1 MEHFKKVLKA
11 LKFNN
16 TEIENLLDETKVDE
30 QTEIINGWDSR
41 YSQVVGEK
49 LKPIIETE
57 LKESNAQEIFNKQKE
72 AIRKARKS
80 INDTLGLG
88 LSSKQLDEAEDEFK
102 AILKEHSAKETDTK
116 LKDIQSQYEEE
127 KRLRE
132 DAEKKLVSE
141 IEKVKTEFFQKD
153 IDREIQLR
161 KANKLASK
169 DSTKFDKSDME
180 LIEYAIEGAKINQGI
195 SFVTENG
202 KVYVTKEGQKQRNQ
216 SNELI
221 QYEDWLEPILSKFEI
236 KQRKTPDAK
245 LDEKGNPIEI
255 KEDSEAVKRLKA
267 TYEAKGITVG
277 ATA

>member
-1 MEHFKKVLKA
+1 MEHFEKLLKEMAFSKSEITDLLDVEKSEQHQEILKA
-11 LKFNN
+11 WSARYNDHILDKPEVKDKFKK
-16 TEIENLLDETKVDE
+16 E
-30 QTEIINGWDSR
+30 
-41 YSQVVGEK
+41 Y
-49 LKPIIETE
+49 E
-57 LKESNAQEIFNKQKE
+57 LSAGKE
-72 AIRKARKS
+72 ATRKSRKS
-80 INDTLGLG
+80 ISNDLSLGLTN
-88 LSSKQLDEAEDEFK
+88 KQIEELTNEEFS
-102 AILKEHSAKETDTK
+102 AIVKEHANKEGDIK
-116 LKDIQSQYEEE
+116 FKDLEAQYKEE

-132 DAEKKLVSE
+132 EAETKLESE

-216 SNELI
+216 SNEFI

>member
-1 MEHFKKVLKA
+1 MEHFEKLLKEMAFSKSEITDLLDVEKSEQHQEILKA
-11 LKFNN
+11 WSARYNDHILDKPEVKDKFKK
-16 TEIENLLDETKVDE
+16 E
-30 QTEIINGWDSR
+30 
-41 YSQVVGEK
+41 Y
-49 LKPIIETE
+49 E
-57 LKESNAQEIFNKQKE
+57 LSAGKE
-72 AIRKARKS
+72 ATRKSRKS
-80 INDTLGLG
+80 ISNDLSLGLTN
-88 LSSKQLDEAEDEFK
+88 KQIEELTNEEFS
-102 AILKEHSAKETDTK
+102 AIVKEHANKEGDTK
-116 LKDIQSQYEEE
+116 FKDLEAQYKEE

-132 DAEKKLVSE
+132 EAETKLESE

>member
-1 MEHFKKVLKA
+1 MEHFEKLLKEMAFSKSEITDLLDVEKSEQHQEILKA
-11 LKFNN
+11 WSARYNDHILDKPEVKDKFKK
-16 TEIENLLDETKVDE
+16 E
-30 QTEIINGWDSR
+30 
-41 YSQVVGEK
+41 Y
-49 LKPIIETE
+49 E
-57 LKESNAQEIFNKQKE
+57 LSAGKE
-72 AIRKARKS
+72 ATRKSRKS
-80 INDTLGLG
+80 ISNDLSLGLTN
-88 LSSKQLDEAEDEFK
+88 KQIEELTNEEFS
-102 AILKEHSAKETDTK
+102 AIVKEHANKEGDTK
-116 LKDIQSQYEEE
+116 FKDLEAKYKEE

-132 DAEKKLVSE
+132 EAETKLESE

-216 SNELI
+216 SNEFI

>member
-1 MEHFKKVLKA
+1 M
-11 LKFNN
+11 
-16 TEIENLLDETKVDE
+16 
-30 QTEIINGWDSR
+30 
-41 YSQVVGEK
+41 
-49 LKPIIETE
+49 
-57 LKESNAQEIFNKQKE
+57 KESIVQAKSYKFALRIVKLYIFLKNDKKEYELSAGKE
-72 AIRKARKS
+72 ATRKSRKS
-80 INDTLGLG
+80 ISNDLSLGLTN
-88 LSSKQLDEAEDEFK
+88 KQIEELTNEEFS
-102 AILKEHSAKETDTK
+102 AIVKEHANKEGDTK
-116 LKDIQSQYEEE
+116 FKDLEAQYKEE

-132 DAEKKLVSE
+132 EAETKLESE

-216 SNELI
+216 SNEFI